1 MLGGTTLGGIVG
13 LCFGVAAHIIMYVG
27 EFRLDDVF
35 AIGRQII
42 GISALRAETMLGL
55 CPLGGRGLHA
65 GLFDFS
71 HISFD

>member
-1 MLGGTTLGGIVG
+1 MALIGGIVG

-35 AIGRQII
+35 AIGRQNL
-42 GISALRAETMLGL
+42 ALRAETMLGL
-55 CPLGGRGLHA
+55 CPLGGRGLHT

-71 HISFD
+71 HISLG